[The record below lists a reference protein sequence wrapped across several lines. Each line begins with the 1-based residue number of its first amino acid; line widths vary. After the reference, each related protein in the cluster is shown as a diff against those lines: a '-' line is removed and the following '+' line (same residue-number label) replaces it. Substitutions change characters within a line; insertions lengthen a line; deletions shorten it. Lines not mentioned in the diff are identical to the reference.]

1 MGVCVRG
8 RKPPEAPRSSAE
20 RRPEVTASV
29 EESVRADLARLP
41 EVLRMSPLALL
52 LLDLARRLD
61 DAPEDRAAAMLSR
74 EFRLVLADLHACLGD
89 TGGDSVERFLQS
101 IANPALL
108 GPGD

>member
-1 MGVCVRG
+1 M
-8 RKPPEAPRSSAE
+8 
-20 RRPEVTASV
+20 

-74 EFRLVLADLHACLGD
+74 EFRLVLADLHARLGD
-89 TGGDSVERFLQS
+89 AGGDSVERFLES
-101 IANPALL
+101 IANPALR